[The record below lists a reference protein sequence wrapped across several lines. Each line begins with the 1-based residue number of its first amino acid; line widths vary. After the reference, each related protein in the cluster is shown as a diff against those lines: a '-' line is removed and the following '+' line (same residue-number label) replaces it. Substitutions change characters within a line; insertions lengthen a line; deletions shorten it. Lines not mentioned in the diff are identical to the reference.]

1 MLLGLILIFFVGKA
15 FYELAGRHKKN
26 QWGFAILGIATYYA
40 GIMTAGF
47 LMGII
52 SELGIFSFYE
62 FPEAVLGI
70 MAFPFGVLACWGT
83 YTLLKKHWSKAKRI
97 DAGEILDAELFK

>member
-15 FYELAGRHKKN
+15 FYDLAGRHDKN

-52 SELGIFSFYE
+52 SELGIFSFYDYSE
-62 FPEAVLGI
+62 PVLGI
-70 MAFPFGVLACWGT
+70 MGFPFGVLACWGT
-83 YTLLKKHWSKAKRI
+83 YVLLKKHWNKPKSV
-97 DAGEILDAELFK
+97 DAGDVLDGDLFK